1 MPARPGLFRRVLWRA
16 LLLLGLPALAAPL
29 RAQEFPAPGRPIT
42 LIGGFA
48 AGTPGDVYLRLIA
61 PLLSA
66 RLGVPVVVEA
76 RVGATGN
83 LAMEALARSAP
94 DGHTVGLVSSGQ
106 LTINPAIFPRMP
118 VDTVADLVPVMTLF
132 DAPNV
137 LAVST
142 VQRPQY
148 TDCRALMA
156 AIRARPGQLNY
167 ASSGSGA
174 STHLAAAQFLAATGL
189 DIQHVPYRGGPAAMI
204 GLYQGDA
211 EFFFYQSGPVLED
224 WRAGRVRLLGITSAS
239 RASAIPDL
247 PTIAEA
253 CDLPGFQSSVW
264 WGIAL
269 PQRTPEPV
277 IARLRAEIGAVTGT
291 PEIRD
296 RILGMGFTPM
306 PGGAEEMRAA
316 IARDLPRWAAVVKA
330 SGARLE

>member
-1 MPARPGLFRRVLWRA
+1 MRRLALA
-16 LLLLGLPALAAPL
+16 LLLMLTGPAL
-29 RAQEFPAPGRPIT
+29 AQEFPIPGRPIM
-42 LIGGFA
+42 LMGGFA

-61 PLLSA
+61 PILSQS
-66 RLGVPVVVEA
+66 LGVPVVVEA

-83 LAMEALARSAP
+83 LAMEALARAAP
-94 DGHTVGLVSSGQ
+94 DGHMVGLVTSGQ

-118 VDTVADLVPVMTLF
+118 VDTVQDLAPVMTLF

-142 VQRPQY
+142 AQRPGY
-148 TDCRALMA
+148 TDCRAMMA

-174 STHLAAAQFLAATGL
+174 STHLAAAQFVAATGL
-189 DIQHVPYRGGPAAMI
+189 DILHVPYRGGPAAMI

-211 EFFFYQSGPVLED
+211 EFFFYQTGPVLED
-224 WRAGRVRLLGITSAS
+224 WRAGRVRLLGITAAN
-239 RASAIPDL
+239 RVPALPEL

-253 CDLPGFQSSVW
+253 CGLPGFQSSVW

-269 PQRTPEPV
+269 PARTPEPV
-277 IARLRAEIGAVTGT
+277 IARLRTAIGEATAT
-291 PEIRD
+291 PEIQERV
-296 RILGMGFTPM
+296 LGMGFTLM
-306 PGGAEEMRAA
+306 PGGAEAMRAA

>member
-1 MPARPGLFRRVLWRA
+1 MRRLSLA
-16 LLLLGLPALAAPL
+16 LLLILAAPAL
-29 RAQEFPAPGRPIT
+29 VPALAQEFPSPGRPVT
-42 LIGGFA
+42 FMGGFA

-61 PLLSA
+61 PIVTQS
-66 RLGVPVVVEA
+66 LGVPVVVEA

-83 LAMEALARSAP
+83 LAMEALARAAP

-118 VDTVADLVPVMTLF
+118 VDTVADLAPVMTLF

-137 LAVST
+137 LAVSA
-142 VQRPQY
+142 VQRPGY

-189 DIQHVPYRGGPAAMI
+189 DILHVPYRGGPAAMI

-239 RASAIPDL
+239 RAPALPEL

-264 WGIAL
+264 WGFAV
-269 PQRTPEPV
+269 PARTPPAV
-277 IARLRAEIGAVTGT
+277 VDRLRAALGAATET
-291 PEIRD
+291 PEIRE
-296 RILGMGFTPM
+296 RILGMGFTLM
-306 PGGAEEMRAA
+306 PGGPAEMRAA
-316 IARDLPRWAAVVKA
+316 ILRDLPRWAAVVKA
-330 SGARLE
+330 SGAQLE

>member
-1 MPARPGLFRRVLWRA
+1 MRRLALA
-16 LLLLGLPALAAPL
+16 LLLMLTGPAL
-29 RAQEFPAPGRPIT
+29 AQEFPIPGRPIT
-42 LIGGFA
+42 LMGGFA

-61 PLLSA
+61 PILSQS
-66 RLGVPVVVEA
+66 LGVPVVVEA

-83 LAMEALARSAP
+83 LAMEALARAAP
-94 DGHTVGLVSSGQ
+94 DGHMVGLVTSGQ

-118 VDTVADLVPVMTLF
+118 VDTVQDLAPVMTLF

-142 VQRPQY
+142 AQRPGY
-148 TDCRALMA
+148 TDCRAMMA

-174 STHLAAAQFLAATGL
+174 STHLAAAQFVAATGL
-189 DIQHVPYRGGPAAMI
+189 DILHVPYRGGPAAMI

-211 EFFFYQSGPVLED
+211 EFFFYQTGPVLED
-224 WRAGRVRLLGITSAS
+224 WRAGRVRLLGITAAN
-239 RASAIPDL
+239 RVPALPEL

-253 CDLPGFQSSVW
+253 CGLPGFRSSVW

-269 PQRTPEPV
+269 PARTPEPV
-277 IARLRAEIGAVTGT
+277 IARLRTAIGEATAT
-291 PEIRD
+291 PEIQERV
-296 RILGMGFTPM
+296 LGMGFTLM
-306 PGGAEEMRAA
+306 PGGAEAMRAA

>member
-1 MPARPGLFRRVLWRA
+1 MRRLALA
-16 LLLLGLPALAAPL
+16 LLLMLTAPAF
-29 RAQEFPAPGRPIT
+29 AQEFPIPGRPVT

-48 AGTPGDVYLRLIA
+48 AGTPGDVYLRLMA
-61 PLLSA
+61 PILSQS
-66 RLGVPVVVEA
+66 LGVPVVVEA

-83 LAMEALARSAP
+83 LAMEALARAAP

-118 VDTVADLVPVMTLF
+118 VDTVHDLAPVMTLF

-142 VQRPQY
+142 AQRPQY
-148 TDCRALMA
+148 TDCQAMMA

-189 DIQHVPYRGGPAAMI
+189 DILHVPYRGGPAAMI
-204 GLYQGDA
+204 ALYQGDA
-211 EFFFYQSGPVLED
+211 EFFFYQTGPVLED
-224 WRAGRVRLLGITSAS
+224 WRAGRVRLLGITAAN
-239 RASAIPDL
+239 RVPALPEL
-247 PTIAEA
+247 PTVAEA
-253 CDLPGFQSSVW
+253 CGLPGFQSSVW

-269 PQRTPEPV
+269 PVRTPEPV
-277 IARLRAEIGAVTGT
+277 IDRLRTAIAAATAT
-291 PEIRD
+291 PEIQERV
-296 RILGMGFTPM
+296 LGMGFTLM
-306 PGGAEEMRAA
+306 PGGAEAMRAA